1 MKIIFEVIALLL
13 CSLIVYYRGEKRTS
27 IFLFATFFIPDF
39 FGTAH
44 ILFPLAYLISMQMK
58 GELKNAFVSFPLK
71 KISIAILIIYVLIC
85 IFNDPISVT
94 NTIIKPGKYFISTY
108 LNLFI
113 GYCLLKRSSEL
124 KSLSKTLLMI
134 FSIYAIYGIYTF
146 FLQGNPYYDF
156 VISVYGDGD
165 IGMWSEVQDRGYRVN
180 SFLSNP
186 IAYGLV
192 MAMATM
198 SLWFYYLHYKN
209 KIVLFPLCLIAF
221 NVVLSNS
228 RSSFSAFAIAIIVY
242 AIFYYGVSKK
252 MFLAILSGSVVVS
265 ILYYN
270 VESIAS
276 MIDSV
281 VNLWTTGGNNTSG
294 SNMDLKSEQ
303 LAVSLVY
310 FQEAPIWGHGIDYFK
325 NYIQVRYGTLS
336 GLAGLEGYGYRMLVE
351 LGIVMII
358 AFIVFVIDF
367 ICVIICQKR
376 KSPLLSSI
384 ILGQFIAFIFFLM
397 ATGDYGKVFEYT
409 FILIGINLKYLLL
422 PFNKRSSVSTKHS

>member
-1 MKIIFEVIALLL
+1 
-13 CSLIVYYRGEKRTS
+13 
-27 IFLFATFFIPDF
+27 
-39 FGTAH
+39 
-44 ILFPLAYLISMQMK
+44 
-58 GELKNAFVSFPLK
+58 
-71 KISIAILIIYVLIC
+71 
-85 IFNDPISVT
+85 
-94 NTIIKPGKYFISTY
+94 
-108 LNLFI
+108 
-113 GYCLLKRSSEL
+113 
-124 KSLSKTLLMI
+124 
-134 FSIYAIYGIYTF
+134 
-146 FLQGNPYYDF
+146 
-156 VISVYGDGD
+156 
-165 IGMWSEVQDRGYRVN
+165 
-180 SFLSNP
+180 
-186 IAYGLV
+186 
-192 MAMATM
+192 
-198 SLWFYYLHYKN
+198 
-209 KIVLFPLCLIAF
+209 
-221 NVVLSNS
+221 
-228 RSSFSAFAIAIIVY
+228 
-242 AIFYYGVSKK
+242 
-252 MFLAILSGSVVVS
+252 MFLAILSGSVVVG

-397 ATGDYGKVFEYT
+397 ATGDYGKVFEYA

-422 PFNKRSSVSTKHS
+422 PFNKQSSVSTKHS